1 MSTRSSARTIAV
13 VTVVATLIVGFLLG
27 VVADRVWLYRHGPR
41 FGSRAQRFTT
51 ERIVKRLDGEL
62 HFTEQQRAQ
71 VTQIIHARQQRIAAI
86 QAGVRPQIRAQID
99 QTNAEI
105 EKILTPEQRT
115 AFQQIKMRVHRPRS
129 NND

>member
-13 VTVVATLIVGFLLG
+13 VTVVATLIVGFLIG
-27 VVADRVWLYRHGPR
+27 VVADRLWLYRRGTHLGPR
-41 FGSRAQRFTT
+41 RFVT

-62 HFTEQQRAQ
+62 HFTPPQRAQ
-71 VTQIIHARQQRIAAI
+71 VTQIIQARQQRIAALLT
-86 QAGVRPQIRAQID
+86 GVRPRIRAEID

-115 AFQQIKMRVHRPRS
+115 KFEQMKMRVHRPR
-129 NND
+129 NAE

>member
-13 VTVVATLIVGFLLG
+13 ATVIATLIVGFLIG
-27 VVADRVWLYRHGPR
+27 VVADRLWLYRQGPH

-51 ERIVKRLDGEL
+51 DRIVKRLDGEL

-71 VTQIIHARQQRIAAI
+71 VTQIIQARQQRIAVI
-86 QAGVRPQIRAQID
+86 QTGVRPQIRAQID

-115 AFQQIKMRVHRPRS
+115 KFEAIKMRIHRPRPT
-129 NND
+129 N

>member
-1 MSTRSSARTIAV
+1 MSTRSNARAIAV

-27 VVADRVWLYRHGPR
+27 VAADRVWMYRYGPR
-41 FGSRAQRFTT
+41 LTRAQRFSP

-62 HFTEQQRAQ
+62 HFTDQQRAQ
-71 VTQIIHARQQRIAAI
+71 VMQIIQARQQRIAAI
-86 QAGVRPQIRAQID
+86 QSGVRPQIRAQID

-115 AFQQIKMRVHRPRS
+115 KFQEIKMRIHRPR
-129 NND
+129 NNS

>member
-13 VTVVATLIVGFLLG
+13 VTVIATLIVGFLIG

-62 HFTEQQRAQ
+62 HFTEQQRTQ
-71 VTQIIHARQQRIAAI
+71 VTQIVQARQKRIAAI
-86 QAGVRPQIRAQID
+86 QSGVRPQIRAEID

-115 AFQQIKMRVHRPRS
+115 KFDQLKMRIHRPRS
-129 NND
+129 E

>member
-1 MSTRSSARTIAV
+1 MSTRSSARAIAV

-27 VVADRVWLYRHGPR
+27 VVADRVWIYRYGPHMP
-41 FGSRAQRFTT
+41 RAQRFST

-62 HFTEQQRAQ
+62 HFTDQQRAQ
-71 VTQIIHARQQRIAAI
+71 VTQIIQARQQRIAVI
-86 QAGVRPQIRAQID
+86 QSGVRPQIRAQID

-115 AFQQIKMRVHRPRS
+115 RFQQMKMRVHRPRTTE
-129 NND
+129 

>member
-1 MSTRSSARTIAV
+1 VSTRSSARTIAV
-13 VTVVATLIVGFLLG
+13 VTVIATLIVGFLIG

-51 ERIVKRLDGEL
+51 DRIVKRLDGEL
-62 HFTEQQRAQ
+62 HFTDSQRAQ
-71 VTQIIHARQQRIAAI
+71 VTQIIQARQQRIATI
-86 QAGVRPQIRAQID
+86 QGAVRPQIRAQID

-115 AFQQIKMRVHRPRS
+115 KFEEIKMRIHRPR